1 MQVRIPPSLQIQSLS
16 VSQAIVLFER
26 CYNLTEMEKEKILER
41 SRSILVNTPNVCLAY
56 LFGSQIND
64 TTGPISDIDLA
75 ILFEDREDILNARSK
90 LAYKLGKELQYH
102 RIDIVSLREASV
114 ELAYAIISQGIC
126 IYQRDNAIRVEFE
139 AQVLSRYGDYL
150 PVLRSQRQEILG
162 EKGDDRRIQRY
173 REALRRTERT
183 LSQIRA
189 A

>member
-1 MQVRIPPSLQIQSLS
+1 
-16 VSQAIVLFER
+16 
-26 CYNLTEMEKEKILER
+26 MEKDIILER
-41 SRSILVNTPNVCLAY
+41 SRSILINSPNVYLAY
-56 LFGSQIND
+56 LFGSQVD
-64 TTGPISDIDLA
+64 DKTGPISDIDLGV
-75 ILFEDREDILNARSK
+75 LFKDGMDILNARSMID
-90 LAYKLGKELQYH
+90 YELGEELQFQ
-102 RIDIVSLREASV
+102 RIDIVSLNEASV

-162 EKGDDRRIQRY
+162 EKGDERRIQRY

>member
-1 MQVRIPPSLQIQSLS
+1 
-16 VSQAIVLFER
+16 
-26 CYNLTEMEKEKILER
+26 MEKDIIIER
-41 SRSILVNTPNVCLAY
+41 SRSILINSPNVCLAY
-56 LFGSQIND
+56 LFGSQVNEK
-64 TTGPISDIDLA
+64 TGPISDIDLGV
-75 ILFEDREDILNARSK
+75 LFEDGMDILNARSRI
-90 LAYKLGKELQYH
+90 AYDLGEELQH
-102 RIDIVSLREASV
+102 QRIDIVSLSEASV

-126 IYQRDNAIRVEFE
+126 IFQRDNAIRVEFE

-162 EKGDDRRIQRY
+162 EKGDERRIQRY

>member
-1 MQVRIPPSLQIQSLS
+1 
-16 VSQAIVLFER
+16 
-26 CYNLTEMEKEKILER
+26 MEKDIIIER
-41 SRSILVNTPNVCLAY
+41 SRSILINSPKVCLAY
-56 LFGSQIND
+56 LFGSQVD
-64 TTGPISDIDLA
+64 DKTGPISDIDLGV
-75 ILFEDREDILNARSK
+75 LFEDGMDILNARSRI
-90 LAYKLGKELQYH
+90 AYELREELQYQ
-102 RIDIVSLREASV
+102 RIDIVSLSEASV